1 VALSELCE
9 TYRPAIYSFLR
20 SRQSPHEAD
29 DLTQLFFAHLLN
41 RDFLKN
47 VDKSR
52 GRFRSFLLKRLKNY
66 LINEHAKA
74 SRKQPVPSCR
84 FENQPRA
91 WRFHALARRHPTD
104 RRATR

>member
-1 VALSELCE
+1 MALSELWE

-52 GRFRSFLLKRLKNY
+52 GRFRSFLLKCLKNY

-74 SRKQPVPSCR
+74 SRNSRCL
-84 FENQPRA
+84 RA
-91 WRFHALARRHPTD
+91 GLKTSLARGGFHALARRHPTD